1 MEEEAVHIPLVAPV
15 MFHAIIVFYSE
26 HPPFVLFSHLFFD
39 LRPLI
44 TPLVSSS
51 FSFTITTEILLN
63 VALNMPDYKYDSM
76 HKGHSSKKSLKIPK
90 R

>member
-1 MEEEAVHIPLVAPV
+1 
-15 MFHAIIVFYSE
+15 
-26 HPPFVLFSHLFFD
+26 
-39 LRPLI
+39 
-44 TPLVSSS
+44 LVSSS